1 MSFSFNP
8 SVEYVKIDE
17 PSLYELFQS
26 KSPVVPDDP
35 SFSGRKCE
43 AYICTA
49 KEGQQLRI
57 FVSFLDTVFKQIYV
71 YTPDSD
77 PVDAADYLRLLAQ
90 AHEFVAAKG
99 FVVEKV
105 NIDFSAAIRQ
115 VIIRSLRIMRP
126 PATSEKKLLHLV
138 PPAEKASAETGAEKP
153 STTPHKKQVSPE
165 RASSASSPDV
175 ERMLAEKDALLQQV
189 RAELAV
195 VKLEAEKVHTERS
208 VEAKRASAN
217 YAELQSR
224 YDQAVT
230 AQKKAE
236 ELLAKADRQ
245 QLLEQDASSRD
256 SAEREKLASEIAL
269 LRTELTEALAAKDTM
284 AEMSEK
290 ELAAVNKVL
299 AKAVAEKET
308 LERRLAT
315 EKAAGA
321 AALEA
326 LQAELAVLT
335 ARLVEER
342 EIDKSLIEKLQGE
355 LDTAADA
362 ANAELATLA
371 GELAVARASLAHLDQ
386 VQNELQEARLDLT
399 QLSKDNSLI
408 LVELEQ
414 LAEERKAER
423 TASADELALLRTE
436 NERLTKSLLIQEQV
450 AQREQ
455 TALRAELRVMVAE
468 MAAGGTLPVQTWV
481 PSATRDNVPL
491 SPMEGHSGNAAT
503 PPAVAGE
510 PLPDLPEQEHE
521 ELNEEEADASSSGA
535 AEALA
540 MLDPESTFS
549 AAGADSTTE
558 FRLDA
563 GLDTVPYRSSVDVLA
578 VFFSINTVQAVPVGR
593 EVQKCS
599 GYVCAVA
606 EDGVPSIYIAWHMPE
621 RGRVAVYV
629 PHQQP
634 GDKESCATVLRDAIQ
649 YFEIMGFMMEK
660 HDLGATPQKRRSVL
674 KKIPVLKRVEK
685 GHAEHAQPEPLK
697 QSA

>member
-26 KSPVVPDDP
+26 KSPIVSDDP
-35 SFSGRKCE
+35 SFCGRQCE

-57 FVSFLDTVFKQIYV
+57 FVSFLDTVFKQIHV

-77 PVDAADYLRLLAQ
+77 PTDAADYLRLLAQ

-105 NIDFSAAIRQ
+105 NVDFSAAIRQ

-126 PATSEKKLLHLV
+126 PAASQKKLLHLV
-138 PPAEKASAETGAEKP
+138 PPADKASTETVAGKP
-153 STTPHKKQVSPE
+153 SAAPHKKLVAPE
-165 RASSASSPDV
+165 HVSSASSPEV
-175 ERMLAEKDALLQQV
+175 EKMLAEKDALLQQV
-189 RAELAV
+189 RAELAAA
-195 VKLEAEKVHTERS
+195 KLEAEKVRTERS
-208 VEAKRASAN
+208 VEEKRASAN
-217 YAELQSR
+217 YTELQSR

-230 AQKKAE
+230 AHKNAE

-245 QLLEQDASSRD
+245 QLLEQDALGRD
-256 SAEREKLASEIAL
+256 NAERERLASEIAS
-269 LRTELTEALAAKDTM
+269 LRSGMAEALSAKDTM
-284 AEMSEK
+284 AKMSEK
-290 ELAAVNKVL
+290 ELDAVQKLL
-299 AKAVAEKET
+299 AKAIAEKEA
-308 LERRLAT
+308 LEQQLAA
-315 EKAAGA
+315 EKAAGM

-326 LQAELAVLT
+326 LQAELAGLKAT
-335 ARLVEER
+335 LDEER
-342 EIDKSLIEKLQGE
+342 AIHKSLIEKLHSE

-371 GELAVARASLAHLDQ
+371 GELAVARASLTHLEQ
-386 VQNELQEARLDLT
+386 GQKELQEARLELA
-399 QLSKDNSLI
+399 QLSKDNSLV

-423 TASADELALLRTE
+423 AASADELALLRAE
-436 NERLTKSLLIQEQV
+436 NERLAKALLIQEQV

-455 TALRAELRVMVAE
+455 TALRAELRAMVAE
-468 MAAGGTLPVQTWV
+468 MAAGGTLPVQIPV
-481 PSATRDNVPL
+481 PSPARDNV
-491 SPMEGHSGNAAT
+491 AA
-503 PPAVAGE
+503 PPVVASA
-510 PLPDLPEQEHE
+510 LLTDLTVQEHE
-521 ELNEEEADASSSGA
+521 ELHEEEADTSSSGA
-535 AEALA
+535 EEALA
-540 MLDPESTFS
+540 MLDPESMFS
-549 AAGADSTTE
+549 GAGADSTTA

-563 GLDTVPYRSSVDVLA
+563 GLETVPYRSSVDVLA
-578 VFFSINTVQAVPVGR
+578 LFFSINTVQAVPIGR

-606 EDGVPSIYIAWHMPE
+606 EEGVPRIYIAWHMPE
-621 RGRVAVYV
+621 SGRVAVFV

-634 GDKESCATVLRDAIQ
+634 ADKESCATVLRDAIQ

-685 GHAEHAQPEPLK
+685 GHVEHAQPEPLR

>member
-26 KSPVVPDDP
+26 KSPVVPGDP
-35 SFSGRKCE
+35 SFCGRQHE

-49 KEGQQLRI
+49 KEGKQLRI
-57 FVSFLDTVFKQIYV
+57 FVSFLDTVFKQIHV

-77 PVDAADYLRLLAQ
+77 PGDAADYLRLLAQ
-90 AHEFVAAKG
+90 AHDFVAAKG

-105 NIDFSAAIRQ
+105 NIDFSPAIRQ

-126 PATSEKKLLHLV
+126 PPAVQKKLLHLV
-138 PPAEKASAETGAEKP
+138 PPAEKGSAEAAADKP
-153 STTPHKKQVSPE
+153 SAAPHKKQVAIE
-165 RASSASSPDV
+165 RVSSASSPDA
-175 ERMLAEKDALLQQV
+175 ERMLAEKDALLQEV
-189 RAELAV
+189 RAELAA
-195 VKLEAEKVHTERS
+195 VKLEGEKVRTERS
-208 VEAKRASAN
+208 VEAKRASAS

-230 AQKKAE
+230 AQQSAE
-236 ELLAKADRQ
+236 ELLAKAGRQ
-245 QLLEQDASSRD
+245 QLQEQDVLSRD
-256 SAEREKLASEIAL
+256 SAERERLASEVAL
-269 LRTELTEALAAKDTM
+269 LREELTDALAAKDTM
-284 AEMSEK
+284 AKMSEK
-290 ELAAVNKVL
+290 ELAAVQKVL
-299 AKAVAEKET
+299 AEAVAEKEA
-308 LERRLAT
+308 LEQQLAA
-315 EKAAGA
+315 EKAAGSS
-321 AALEA
+321 ALET
-326 LQAELAVLT
+326 LQAELASLN
-335 ARLVEER
+335 ARLEEER
-342 EIDKSLIEKLQGE
+342 SVGKSLIDKLQDE

-362 ANAELATLA
+362 ANTELATLS
-371 GELAVARASLAHLDQ
+371 GELAAATASLTHLEQ
-386 VQNELQEARLDLT
+386 VQNELQEARLELT
-399 QLSKDNSLI
+399 QLSRDNSLI

-414 LAEERKAER
+414 LAEERQAER
-423 TASADELALLRTE
+423 AANADELALLRAE

-455 TALRAELRVMVAE
+455 TALRAELRAMVAE
-468 MAAGGTLPVQTWV
+468 MAAGGTLPVQVPV
-481 PSATRDNVPL
+481 PSPARDNV
-491 SPMEGHSGNAAT
+491 AA
-503 PPAVAGE
+503 PPAVAGAL
-510 PLPDLPEQEHE
+510 LPDLPVQEHE
-521 ELNEEEADASSSGA
+521 DLHEEEADASSSGA
-535 AEALA
+535 EEALA
-540 MLDPESTFS
+540 MLDPESMFS
-549 AAGADSTTE
+549 GPGTDSTTE

-563 GLDTVPYRSSVDVLA
+563 DLDTVPYRSSVDVLA
-578 VFFSINTVQAVPVGR
+578 LFFSINTVQAVPIGR

-606 EDGVPSIYIAWHMPE
+606 EEGVPRIYIAWHMPE
-621 RGRVAVYV
+621 SGRVAVYV

-685 GHAEHAQPEPLK
+685 GHAEHVQPEPLK

>member
-35 SFSGRKCE
+35 SFCGRQCE

-49 KEGQQLRI
+49 REGQQLRI
-57 FVSFLDTVFKQIYV
+57 FVSFLDTGFKQIHV

-77 PVDAADYLRLLAQ
+77 PTDAADYLRLLAQ

-126 PATSEKKLLHLV
+126 PAASQKKLLHLV
-138 PPAEKASAETGAEKP
+138 PPVEKSLIEPAVVEKP
-153 STTPHKKQVSPE
+153 LTAPHKEQVAPE
-165 RASSASSPDV
+165 
-175 ERMLAEKDALLQQV
+175 Q
-189 RAELAV
+189 
-195 VKLEAEKVHTERS
+195 
-208 VEAKRASAN
+208 
-217 YAELQSR
+217 
-224 YDQAVT
+224 
-230 AQKKAE
+230 
-236 ELLAKADRQ
+236 
-245 QLLEQDASSRD
+245 
-256 SAEREKLASEIAL
+256 IAL
-269 LRTELTEALAAKDTM
+269 LRSELAEALAARDTT
-284 AEMSEK
+284 AKKSEN
-290 ELAAVNKVL
+290 ELAAVQKLL
-299 AKAVAEKET
+299 AKAVAEKEA
-308 LERRLAT
+308 LEQQLTA

-321 AALEA
+321 AALEG
-326 LQAELAVLT
+326 LQAESAALT
-335 ARLVEER
+335 AHLVEER
-342 EIDKSLIEKLQGE
+342 AINKSLIEKLQSE
-355 LDTAADA
+355 LDTAAGV
-362 ANAELATLA
+362 ANAELAALA
-371 GELAVARASLAHLDQ
+371 GELAGARASLTHLEQ
-386 VQNELQEARLDLT
+386 VQNELQEARLELT

-423 TASADELALLRTE
+423 AASADELVLLRAE
-436 NERLTKSLLIQEQV
+436 NERLTKALLIQEQV

-455 TALRAELRVMVAE
+455 TALRAELRAMVAE
-468 MAAGGTLPVQTWV
+468 MAAGGALPVQHSV
-481 PSATRDNVPL
+481 PSPDRDNVV
-491 SPMEGHSGNAAT
+491 A
-503 PPAVAGE
+503 PPAVAST
-510 PLPDLPEQEHE
+510 PLTVPEQEHE
-521 ELNEEEADASSSGA
+521 DLHEEEADASSSGA
-535 AEALA
+535 EEALA
-540 MLDPESTFS
+540 MLDPESPFS

-558 FRLDA
+558 FGLDA

-578 VFFSINTVQAVPVGR
+578 VFLSINTVQAVPIGR

-606 EDGVPSIYIAWHMPE
+606 EEGLPRIYIAWHMPE
-621 RGRVAVYV
+621 SGRVAVYV

-634 GDKESCATVLRDAIQ
+634 ADKASCATVLRDAIQ

-685 GHAEHAQPEPLK
+685 GHAEHPQQEPLR

>member
-26 KSPVVPDDP
+26 KSPVVPEDP
-35 SFSGRKCE
+35 SFCGRKCE

-77 PVDAADYLRLLAQ
+77 PVDTADYPRLLAQ

-115 VIIRSLRIMRP
+115 VIIRSLRVMRP
-126 PATSEKKLLHLV
+126 PAASQKKLLHLV
-138 PPAEKASAETGAEKP
+138 PPAEKASTETEAEKP
-153 STTPHKKQVSPE
+153 SATPHKKQAAPE
-165 RASSASSPDV
+165 HRSPDV

-189 RAELAV
+189 RAELAA
-195 VKLEAEKVHTERS
+195 VKLEAERVHTERS
-208 VEAKRASAN
+208 GEATRASAN
-217 YAELQSR
+217 YAELQTR
-224 YDQAVT
+224 YNKAVT
-230 AQKKAE
+230 AQKNAE

-256 SAEREKLASEIAL
+256 SAERDKLTSEIAL

-284 AEMSEK
+284 AEMSKK

-299 AKAVAEKET
+299 AKAVAEKEA
-308 LERRLAT
+308 LEQQLAA

-321 AALEA
+321 AALEV
-326 LQAELAVLT
+326 LQGELAALN

-342 EIDKSLIEKLQGE
+342 EIDKSLIERLQGE
-355 LDTAADA
+355 LDAAADA

-386 VQNELQEARLDLT
+386 VQNELQDARLELT
-399 QLSKDNSLI
+399 QLSKDNNLI

-414 LAEERKAER
+414 LAEERQAER
-423 TASADELALLRTE
+423 AASADEVALLRTE

-468 MAAGGTLPVQTWV
+468 MAAGGTLPVQTSV

-491 SPMEGHSGNAAT
+491 SPMKGNSGNAAP

-521 ELNEEEADASSSGA
+521 ELHEEEADASSSGA

-563 GLDTVPYRSSVDVLA
+563 GLATVPYRSSVDVLA
-578 VFFSINTVQAVPVGR
+578 VFFSINTIQAVPIGR

-606 EDGVPSIYIAWHMPE
+606 DDGVPRIYIAWHMPE
-621 RGRVAVYV
+621 SGRVAVYV